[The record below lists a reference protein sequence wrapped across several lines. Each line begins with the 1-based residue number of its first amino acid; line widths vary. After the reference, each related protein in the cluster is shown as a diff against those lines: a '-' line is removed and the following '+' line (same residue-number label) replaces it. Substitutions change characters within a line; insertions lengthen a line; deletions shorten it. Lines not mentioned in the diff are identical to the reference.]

1 VVAITAT
8 HTVECVKARQVA
20 EALPFITRQDRRRR
34 HPAVAKARGRKGERE
49 TVARARGKEICE
61 RNSGDW

>member
-1 VVAITAT
+1 
-8 HTVECVKARQVA
+8 
-20 EALPFITRQDRRRR
+20 
-34 HPAVAKARGRKGERE
+34 VAKARGRKGERE